1 MELSIAEQAMSLLCF
16 ACLGLGL
23 GLLYDLLRPMRYRG
37 KGAFLLDFGFCA
49 AAAAACFMLS
59 MESGK
64 AGLWNIMCALL
75 GFCLYIR
82 NLSPLLLPIFMGIF
96 NKARFLTRQAKNT
109 IKSFKYLKKIL
120 YK

>member
-1 MELSIAEQAMSLLCF
+1 MEISIAEQAISLLCF

-37 KGAFLLDFGFCA
+37 KGAFLLDLGFCA
-49 AAAAACFMLS
+49 AGAAACFMLS

-75 GFCLYIR
+75 GFCLYIC
-82 NLSPLLLPIFMGIF
+82 NLSPVLLPLFMGSF
-96 NKARFLTRQAKNT
+96 DWLLRRVAQVRNALKNLN
-109 IKSFKYLKKIL
+109 FLKKIL

>member
-1 MELSIAEQAMSLLCF
+1 MELSIAGQAMGLLCF
-16 ACLGLGL
+16 AAYGLAMGL
-23 GLLYDLLRPMRYRG
+23 VYDLLRPMRYRG
-37 KGAFLLDFGFCA
+37 KGAFLLDLCFCA
-49 AAAAACFMLS
+49 LGAAACFMLS

-82 NLSPLLLPIFMGIF
+82 HLSPMILPIFTGIF
-96 NKARFLTRQAKNT
+96 NKILAIPCQVNNT
-109 IKSFKYLKKIL
+109 LKSFKFLKKIL